1 MNEVRYWLISMTFPK
16 ASTVI
21 SQQLSPFE
29 RPNKMNRTRATIVL
43 DLNPNKDISRL
54 DSLRLV
60 STRSIFFVKILA
72 GFFIVVVSSF
82 LEALSNKDLR
92 DL

>member
-1 MNEVRYWLISMTFPK
+1 M
-16 ASTVI
+16 
-21 SQQLSPFE
+21 
-29 RPNKMNRTRATIVL
+29 L
-43 DLNPNKDISRL
+43 DLNLNKDISRL